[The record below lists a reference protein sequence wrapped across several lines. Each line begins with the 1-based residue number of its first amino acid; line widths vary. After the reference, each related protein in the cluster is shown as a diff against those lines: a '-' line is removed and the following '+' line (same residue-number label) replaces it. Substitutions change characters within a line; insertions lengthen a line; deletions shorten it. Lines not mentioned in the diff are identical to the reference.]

1 MKYRNVCVNLK
12 LNERRRKTAGRWS
25 LQSRFFFFFGIFFS
39 FLSLFLFFFS
49 HFISAFLG
57 PRIVCECVFVGR
69 RQRWRLRWRR
79 RNTLRHT
86 HFRVYR
92 TKQPKRLFFCP
103 VCVCIFLNLPMLANS
118 HTILRIFKFHN
129 LTKFWHA
136 LKQTSDRNARAKKK
150 TW

>member
-1 MKYRNVCVNLK
+1 MSAIKNTHTHREVSECVCK
-12 LNERRRKTAGRWS
+12 FKIERKKAQNSGPLIAAKS
-25 LQSRFFFFFGIFFS
+25 FFLFLWHFFS

-86 HFRVYR
+86 HFRVVSNMNN
-92 TKQPKRLFFCP
+92 QSDCSFALS
-103 VCVCIFLNLPMLANS
+103 VCIFESTYAGEFTHYSKNFQVS
-118 HTILRIFKFHN
+118 
-129 LTKFWHA
+129 
-136 LKQTSDRNARAKKK
+136 
-150 TW
+150 